1 MSDIKKL
8 INYLIEKNSEEQT
21 HFGEGF
27 FLTPIS
33 LDEVKAFSAYF
44 TKAFKFQP
52 PSEFLDLLKIS
63 NGFSI
68 NGLNLY
74 SAKEQNEPYYLAGII
89 EANQEFHVEESLRN
103 FVAFCDESSSRVVYH
118 LEVNQFQIVD
128 SFTWEELESFPTLTL
143 AISSLLKTANI
154 FE

>member
-27 FLTPIS
+27 LLTPIS
-33 LDEVKAFSAYF
+33 LDELKAFNAHF
-44 TKAFKFQP
+44 TKAFNFQP
-52 PSEFLDLLKIS
+52 PNELLDILKIS
-63 NGFSI
+63 NGFSV
-68 NGLNLY
+68 NGLNVY

-89 EANQEFHVEESLRN
+89 EANQEFHTEESLRN
-103 FVAFCDESSSRVVYH
+103 FVAFCDESSSRVVYN
-118 LEVNQFQIVD
+118 LKVNQFQIVD

>member
-1 MSDIKKL
+1 MNNVNEL

-33 LDEVKAFSAYF
+33 LDELKAFNAHF
-44 TKAFKFQP
+44 TQAFNFQA
-52 PSEFLDLLKIS
+52 PSELLDLLKIS
-63 NGFSI
+63 NGFSV

-89 EANQEFHVEESLRN
+89 EANQEFHIEKSLRN
-103 FVAFCDESSSRVVYH
+103 FVAFCDESSSRVVYNF
-118 LEVNQFQIVD
+118 EVNQFQIVD
-128 SFTWEELESFPTLTL
+128 YFTWEELESFPTLSM
-143 AISSLLKTANI
+143 AIRSLLKTANI